1 MFAFMMFLQD
11 TAETASG
18 AVTDAAAVMPE
29 GSLEYGSIGLSIMY
43 LTNMIKDRLLT
54 DEWERFVP
62 FIPFILSCL
71 YTLTLA
77 TGVGETMS
85 QKVMAG
91 IIMGAALAGTYRT
104 AKVATKKKEK

>member
-1 MFAFMMFLQD
+1 MFAFMMALQD
-11 TAETASG
+11 AAVTASG
-18 AVTDAAAVMPE
+18 AAADAVAVLPE

-77 TGVGETMS
+77 TSVGETLS
-85 QKVMAG
+85 QKITAG
-91 IIMGAALAGTYRT
+91 LIMGAALAGTYRT
-104 AKVATKKKEK
+104 AKVSTKKGK